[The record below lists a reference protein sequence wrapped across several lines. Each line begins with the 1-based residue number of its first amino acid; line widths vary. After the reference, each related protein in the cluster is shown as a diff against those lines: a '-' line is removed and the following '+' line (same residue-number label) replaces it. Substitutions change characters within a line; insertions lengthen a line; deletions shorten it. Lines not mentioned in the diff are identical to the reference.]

1 MRRLIDASIQVSF
14 ARRTF
19 FTKARIDSIFTGTTD
34 RAMNNIS
41 ARRPLY
47 SVGHLDSAIEHLE
60 QVLSLEG
67 ANSLFSKTYWRGRV
81 VQAIATPGLA
91 PCQHSRLQRLLD
103 RIAQA

>member
-1 MRRLIDASIQVSF
+1 MHHV
-14 ARRTF
+14 
-19 FTKARIDSIFTGTTD
+19 
-34 RAMNNIS
+34 S
-41 ARRPLY
+41 ARALLY

-81 VQAIATPGLA
+81 VQALSTPGLA
-91 PCQHSRLQRLLD
+91 PSQHSRLQRLLD

>member
-1 MRRLIDASIQVSF
+1 
-14 ARRTF
+14 
-19 FTKARIDSIFTGTTD
+19 
-34 RAMNNIS
+34 MNNLG
-41 ARRPLY
+41 AGTHPY

-81 VQAIATPGLA
+81 VQALATPGLA
-91 PCQHSRLQRLLD
+91 PCQHSRLQHLLE

>member
-1 MRRLIDASIQVSF
+1 MINLIA
-14 ARRTF
+14 
-19 FTKARIDSIFTGTTD
+19 GTH
-34 RAMNNIS
+34 
-41 ARRPLY
+41 LH

-81 VQAIATPGLA
+81 VQTLSTPGLA
-91 PCQHSRLQRLLD
+91 PSQHSRLQRLLD

>member
-1 MRRLIDASIQVSF
+1 MNDIR
-14 ARRTF
+14 AR
-19 FTKARIDSIFTGTTD
+19 
-34 RAMNNIS
+34 M
-41 ARRPLY
+41 PLY
-47 SVGHLDSAIEHLE
+47 SVGHLDSAIDHLE

-91 PCQHSRLQRLLD
+91 PSQHSRLQRLLD

>member
-1 MRRLIDASIQVSF
+1 
-14 ARRTF
+14 
-19 FTKARIDSIFTGTTD
+19 
-34 RAMNNIS
+34 MNNLGAGTHS
-41 ARRPLY
+41 Y

-81 VQAIATPGLA
+81 VQALSMPGLA
-91 PCQHSRLQRLLD
+91 PCQHSRLQRLLE